1 MSGSVAP
8 KIVKDGLVLYLDAAN
23 PYSYTSGSTI
33 WYDLSKKNN
42 NGTLVNN
49 PNFSSTNKG
58 NIVFDGIDEFVTF
71 PVTSDFLFL
80 GTSPYTLSVFAKIN
94 NANSTFQ
101 GLINREYG
109 DPRNGYNMW
118 FYRDNPSNL
127 AIASER
133 FAGTGQKVVFVILDN
148 DKCINVWNHYCIT
161 FDGTNLNFYLNGEFK
176 NGVVATGNITNTSGT
191 LQIARRQTDYGNCS
205 IASTQIY
212 NKSLSSQEILQ
223 NYNSL
228 KNRFGL

>member
-1 MSGSVAP
+1 V
-8 KIVKDGLVLYLDAAN
+8 
-23 PYSYTSGSTI
+23 
-33 WYDLSKKNN
+33 
-42 NGTLVNN
+42 
-49 PNFSSTNKG
+49 
-58 NIVFDGIDEFVTF
+58 
-71 PVTSDFLFL
+71 
-80 GTSPYTLSVFAKIN
+80 
-94 NANSTFQ
+94 
-101 GLINREYG
+101 
-109 DPRNGYNMW
+109 
-118 FYRDNPSNL
+118 
-127 AIASER
+127 
-133 FAGTGQKVVFVILDN
+133 
-148 DKCINVWNHYCIT
+148 T